1 MNYKAYLF
9 DFDYTLADS
18 SKGIVKC
25 FRTVLERHQHT
36 NISDE
41 AIKRTIGKTLE
52 ESFSLLT
59 NITAAETLASYR
71 QEYSKESSIY
81 MNANT
86 FLYPDTIQVLKQL
99 KKEGAFIGIVS
110 TKYRYRITDYLK
122 EHFPEDFFDLIIGG
136 EDVTHHKPS
145 PEGLLSA
152 IDRLSVSKQEA
163 VYIGDST
170 IDAETAQ
177 AAGIDF
183 VGVLSGATTRTELE
197 AYPHQ
202 TIITELKEL
211 LTLNLE
217 IESSP
222 KKSKINLKQYLTIAR
237 ALHIQ
242 QIKGASKI
250 RFNPEEINLCKNC
263 GSQFIGNYCNYCGQ
277 SKETPRFNFHS
288 AAKNMFGGLSN
299 IDHGFWHTL
308 INLLY
313 RPGYMINDF
322 ISGKRVSYF
331 RPFQTL
337 FVLAAIYILIAQLI
351 APEMLT
357 KKSDKDTT
365 LQNIELPNDSIKEIM
380 GENSYAININGKS
393 LFAQEEQV
401 INQTPVIGRVY
412 TLLKNWSHGNK
423 AAAII
428 FILPFFAL
436 AARLTFRKA
445 RTNNHYNY
453 TEHIFVHTYISCQF
467 LLMSIFYL
475 LINGTVAF
483 NDVYDLPIGVIF
495 LLLFWD
501 YKQLFRDNWLITL
514 RNTLLM
520 SLYTFVSMIITL
532 IIAVTIFLG
541 VVEVLKS

>member
-136 EDVTHHKPS
+136 EDVTYHKPS
-145 PEGLLSA
+145 PEGLLST

-197 AYPHQ
+197 AYPHL

-211 LTLNLE
+211 LSLNLE

-222 KKSKINLKQYLTIAR
+222 KKSKIDLKRYLPIAR
-237 ALHIQ
+237 ALHIK
-242 QIKGASKI
+242 QIKGSSKI

-351 APEMLT
+351 APEILT
-357 KKSDKDTT
+357 NKNDKYSAEQGTT
-365 LQNIELPNDSIKEIM
+365 LPYNNMSDGKDK
-380 GENSYAININGKS
+380 NSYIVKFNGIDFLNQK
-393 LFAQEEQV
+393 EETIKQ
-401 INQTPVIGRVY
+401 IPVIGKVY
-412 TLLKNWSHGNK
+412 TILKNWSHGNK
-423 AAAII
+423 AANII

-445 RTNNHYNY
+445 RYNSHYNY
-453 TEHIFVHTYISCQF
+453 TEQIFVHTYISCQF
-467 LLMSIFYL
+467 LLISIFYL

-483 NDVYDLPIGVIF
+483 NDVYDLPIGAIF
-495 LLLFWD
+495 LLFIWD
-501 YKQLFRDNWLITL
+501 YKQLFRDNWLTTF
-514 RNTLLM
+514 RNTILM

-532 IIAVTIFLG
+532 TIVLTIFLG